1 MGALMTNTDLTYDD
15 LAEAT
20 TWMADRLLASQNE
33 NRSLSQK
40 LAAVYGEVAALRCA
54 LEFEQECSRELRNRG
69 DHWQVVANE
78 APPRL
83 GYLPSVIAASPLN
96 LLGKLRRAVLK
107 RVDDL
112 PQRVGGSSSRSVVSG
127 W

>member
-1 MGALMTNTDLTYDD
+1 VCGVTRVTVFMGALMTNTDLTYDD

-54 LEFEQECSRELRNRG
+54 LEFEQESRMQSR
-69 DHWQVVANE
+69 
-78 APPRL
+78 
-83 GYLPSVIAASPLN
+83 AAQQ
-96 LLGKLRRAVLK
+96 RRSLAGCG
-107 RVDDL
+107 
-112 PQRVGGSSSRSVVSG
+112 Q
-127 W
+127 

>member
-83 GYLPSVIAASPLN
+83 GYLPSVIAASPLS
-96 LLGKLRRAVLK
+96 LWASCAA
-107 RVDDL
+107 
-112 PQRVGGSSSRSVVSG
+112 PSSSALTTYLKGRAAHHLVL
-127 W
+127 WF